1 MQQKTVIKIKFP
13 QFSNNRFCF
22 SDGIT
27 SLSLFHLYLNELND
41 YKEQKCQRIEKHF
54 WQEKDKLLAKENK
67 AQSMNERVSVY
78 RQVLN
83 SPVQL
88 FPLS

>member
-1 MQQKTVIKIKFP
+1 MQQKTVIKIKFL
-13 QFSNNRFCF
+13 QFSNNRFFF